1 MAGIDYTIVEH
12 NISLSAVNAKKALSV
27 LLATSI
33 TIERFDRDESDLE
46 SIFLNV
52 INQGGSYANN

>member
-1 MAGIDYTIVEH
+1 MQ
-12 NISLSAVNAKKALSV
+12 KKALAV